1 MSTTST
7 YRVTGMTCDHCVT
20 AVTEELSAIPGVRD
34 VQVALVTGG
43 TSDVHVLSE
52 TPLTEDAVREAVDE
66 AGYEYAGAAP

>member
-1 MSTTST
+1 MSMTST

-20 AVTEELSAIPGVRD
+20 AVTEELSALPGVRD

-43 TSDVHVLSE
+43 TSDVRVVSE
-52 TPLTEDAVREAVDE
+52 SPLAENAVREAVDE